1 MSNIFD
7 LSSYQSINA
16 VIFTFFSSTGV
27 LVSLHKQKPGHEESS
42 RNILTS
48 RCSHGELNTEALQ
61 QVIAAKWAVDV
72 INLQSGPHD
81 LKIGKFCFDIFLT
94 FFSNNMSGIVTEFHS
109 ALKLKKKIVQ

>member
-16 VIFTFFSSTGV
+16 IFTFFSSTGV
-27 LVSLHKQKPGHEESS
+27 LVSLHKQQPGHEESS
-42 RNILTS
+42 KNILTS
-48 RCSHGELNTEALQ
+48 RCSRGELNTEALQ

-81 LKIGKFCFDIFLT
+81 LKIGKFFFLN
-94 FFSNNMSGIVTEFHS
+94 FSAKPTKNV
-109 ALKLKKKIVQ
+109 KKI